1 MEVRMKYLFFA
12 SLTIFLMSCSHHLS
26 QQRHPAQAALVEQ
39 KIIETER
46 KLEELQALKQTDN
59 VAIYVDFQDSGL
71 DKSKR
76 RYDVFA
82 QVLTNDAEALE
93 KVELIISGKVVKVVK
108 LQSIDGNLFIREKFM
123 MKLPIHSTKFRFSF
137 RADGSKDIDL
147 VCTRVDQCL

>member
-1 MEVRMKYLFFA
+1 MEVTMKYLIFV
-12 SLTIFLMSCSHHLS
+12 SLSIFLISCTHKPSRL
-26 QQRHPAQAALVEQ
+26 RHPAQVTLVDQ
-39 KIIETER
+39 KIIETEK
-46 KLEELQALKQTDN
+46 KLEELQALKQADKIA
-59 VAIYVDFQDSGL
+59 VYVDFQDSGL

-82 QVLTNDAEALE
+82 QVFTIDPEALE
-93 KVELIISGKVVKVVK
+93 KVELVISEKVVKVVK

-137 RADGSKDIDL
+137 GAEGFKDIDL